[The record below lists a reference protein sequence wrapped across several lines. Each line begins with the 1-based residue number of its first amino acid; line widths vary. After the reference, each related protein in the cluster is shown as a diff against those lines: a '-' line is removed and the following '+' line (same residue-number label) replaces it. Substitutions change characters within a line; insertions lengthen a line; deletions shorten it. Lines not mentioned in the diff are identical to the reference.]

1 MISFPPFKVVNTAS
15 KSSFSTAWRSV
26 SIDDRSASKVARS
39 SASPKPIAT
48 QLRVCRNSACLR
60 PSSASSLT
68 SSAAAN
74 SSKCSSSRHMIV
86 SNAWTFITICTAAE
100 FGASNAFARART
112 STSLRIDASCSSSNS
127 IDPSALGPVGGAWG
141 TIVFTMCAIS
151 FATSYNAVIL
161 SEWSSSVCCDFKISM
176 RDNIAWRVSSSL
188 ARALRRF
195 MSKSALKANMLTI
208 ALLVA
213 SLTSCL

>member
-48 QLRVCRNSACLR
+48 QRRVCRNSACLR

-74 SSKCSSSRHMIV
+74 SSKRSSSRYIIV
-86 SNAWTFITICTAAE
+86 SNAWTFITICTAVK

-112 STSLRIDASCSSSNS
+112 SMSLRIDASCSSSNS
-127 IDPSALGPVGGAWG
+127 IHPSAFRSVGGAWG

-161 SEWSSSVCCDFKISM
+161 SE
-176 RDNIAWRVSSSL
+176 
-188 ARALRRF
+188 
-195 MSKSALKANMLTI
+195 
-208 ALLVA
+208 
-213 SLTSCL
+213 